1 MEPTAPSVG
10 ARVKLHSLQQK
21 PEHNGV
27 EGEVLEFDASAGRW
41 KVQLHPDGPVL
52 ALKASNLAV
61 MAPAELCP
69 EDEESEDVLA
79 QAHGRLKSLIQE
91 LQHQLSQ
98 TDTHTQPQRPA
109 PSRAA
114 RRHGPAMA
122 AGINYSKWD
131 SLEVSDSEDEEEA
144 TSKAALVQQHCEI
157 EQTAAA
163 QRKLRELIDEH
174 NSGKP
179 LEPPEEV
186 RDILEEPL
194 WCDEPRDAAAPAN
207 AARERAHAQ
216 RAGGDTTPARSRQDG
231 GTAVQALAGAPGSM
245 QQARTGRK
253 RRDFADWDK
262 LKLDDS
268 ESDEKRVVAAAR
280 PRAAPEHL
288 PAPEIEK
295 MRQLMQL
302 QEGLSKMRKDRE
314 QRQQ

>member
-1 MEPTAPSVG
+1 
-10 ARVKLHSLQQK
+10 
-21 PEHNGV
+21 
-27 EGEVLEFDASAGRW
+27 
-41 KVQLHPDGPVL
+41 
-52 ALKASNLAV
+52 
-61 MAPAELCP
+61 
-69 EDEESEDVLA
+69 
-79 QAHGRLKSLIQE
+79 
-91 LQHQLSQ
+91 
-98 TDTHTQPQRPA
+98 
-109 PSRAA
+109 
-114 RRHGPAMA
+114 MA

-280 PRAAPEHL
+280 PRAASRPRRWISASGICATLRPTHHNPPSRHW
-288 PAPEIEK
+288 PAVGCSSRAARPSL
-295 MRQLMQL
+295 RRWQ
-302 QEGLSKMRKDRE
+302 
-314 QRQQ
+314 

>member
-1 MEPTAPSVG
+1 MVSSF
-10 ARVKLHSLQQK
+10 LHSISVYSLARTHARARSLSLSLSLS
-21 PEHNGV
+21 HNTHTRT
-27 EGEVLEFDASAGRW
+27 F
-41 KVQLHPDGPVL
+41 
-52 ALKASNLAV
+52 
-61 MAPAELCP
+61 
-69 EDEESEDVLA
+69 
-79 QAHGRLKSLIQE
+79 
-91 LQHQLSQ
+91 SQ

-314 QRQQ
+314 QRQQKIREMEQRIQERDGVQQDACE